1 MNKKVKV
8 LAVEDESIVGIDLK
22 QTLIK
27 LNYQVLDVVKT
38 GEDTIKKAIE
48 NKPDAILRDIMLNGK
63 NIGD

>member
-8 LAVEDESIVGIDLK
+8 LVVEDESIVGIDLK

-38 GEDTIKKAIE
+38 GEKQLKKQ
-48 NKPDAILRDIMLNGK
+48 
-63 NIGD
+63 